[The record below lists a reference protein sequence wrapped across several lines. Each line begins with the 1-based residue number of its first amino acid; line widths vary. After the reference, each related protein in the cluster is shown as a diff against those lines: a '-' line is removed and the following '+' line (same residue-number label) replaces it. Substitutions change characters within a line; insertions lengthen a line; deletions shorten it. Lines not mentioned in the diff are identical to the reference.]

1 MANRTQQEINQN
13 EVRPLELTM
22 HNDTGAPFY
31 ATSATVSVYD
41 ENGTALVT
49 DAVAMV
55 TGEKI
60 IYLLDATVTA
70 NVGSYTVKWKIIYNS
85 YIYYHAT
92 DVDVVEL

>member
-13 EVRPLELTM
+13 EVRPIELTM

-31 ATSATVSVYD
+31 PTSATVSIYD
-41 ENGTALVT
+41 EDNTAVVE

-60 IYLLDATVTA
+60 TYLLDTTVTA
-70 NVGSYTVKWKIIYNS
+70 TVGSYVMKWKIIYDS
-85 YIYYHAT
+85 YTYYHAT
-92 DVDVVEL
+92 DIDVVEL